1 MRLPP
6 VLTPDD
12 LPAPELYAARL
23 DGVLFRVGGCFSPV
37 DEIEQPRHRAAAV
50 HAGRSSRLI
59 AEQLSAAWVW
69 GALDT
74 PPQQHQFCVATEARV
89 SHDPAPWVSLRE
101 VVIAADEIVDFDGAL
116 VTSPTR
122 TLVDLARF
130 GSQFDP
136 RVVLR
141 LVSAGASLADARAAV
156 GGRRNLPNKHLAL
169 DRLAQVS
176 EERAGMFSS
185 DEYEPLSD
193 SALKVNGRSTRTNPS
208 GQCRVPA
215 GM

>member
-23 DGVLFRVGGCFSPV
+23 DGVLFRVGGCFAPV

-74 PPQQHQFCVATEARV
+74 PPQRHQFCVATEARV

-101 VVIAADEIVDFDGAL
+101 VVIDADEVVDFDGAL
-116 VTSPTR
+116 VTNPTR

-130 GSQFDP
+130 AEAFDP
-136 RVVLR
+136 AIAHGLVV
-141 LVSAGASLADARAAV
+141 AGGSLDDAV
-156 GGRRNLPNKHLAL
+156 GMILSRRNLPNKHTALA
-169 DRLAQVS
+169 RLS
-176 EERAGMFSS
+176 
-185 DEYEPLSD
+185 
-193 SALKVNGRSTRTNPS
+193 PS
-208 GQCRVPA
+208 
-215 GM
+215 